1 MSGSV
6 LRFLGLC
13 LVSGLVVGSTG
24 CSQVRGRR
32 KIQQGNQFY
41 RDGQYKEAHAAF
53 EEAEAFLPDFW
64 VLWLNKGYN
73 CRQLIIPGAK
83 TPESLNASK
92 CALDSFKKLQELKP
106 EDPRGELLYIQTLF
120 DADKFEELAK
130 MYEDRYQKNPREID
144 NITGLIQV
152 YSKWGK
158 FDEQLEWQTKKAEI
172 QANDAEAQ
180 YAVGVAIWQQLMAHG
195 GGQDKASFD
204 PRPDPN
210 HPKAKKIPPPWGMG
224 DIVSQQRIDLA
235 DKGIEYLQKALNLRP
250 KYFESMVYMNLL
262 YRQRSFSLFDDP
274 PEWQKS
280 IDKAKEWMCKS
291 IETQGKAPPAVCT
304 VKGGGTAA
312 QEGDQ
317 IGKEGADA
325 EVAAAAPEKGTKKK
339 GGKASKGGAKKKP
352 GKKAKRGKH

>member
-13 LVSGLVVGSTG
+13 LVSSLAFSTAG
-24 CSQVRGRR
+24 CNQVRGRR

-53 EEAEAFLPDFW
+53 EEAEQYVPDFW

-120 DADKFEELAK
+120 DADKFEELSK
-130 MYEDRYQKNPREID
+130 MYEERYQKNPRDID

-152 YSKWGK
+152 YTKWGK
-158 FDEQLEWQTKKAEI
+158 TDEALEWYTKKAEV
-172 QANDAEAQ
+172 QANDPEAQ
-180 YAVGVAIWQQLMAHG
+180 YAVGVFIWQQLQSHG
-195 GGQDKASFD
+195 GGQDKATFD

-210 HPKAKKIPPPWGMG
+210 NPKAKKKVPPPWGVG
-224 DIVSQQRIDLA
+224 DIVSQQRVDLA
-235 DKGIEYLQKALNLRP
+235 DKGIEYLNKALALRP
-250 KYFESMVYMNLL
+250 KYFEAMVYENLL

-291 IETQGKAPPAVCT
+291 IETQGKKLPDVCN
-304 VKGGGTAA
+304 VKGGGAAA
-312 QEGDQ
+312 QEGDRV
-317 IGKEGADA
+317 GEEGADT
-325 EVAAAAPEKGTKKK
+325 EVAAQAPTKGKKAGKVKGGGKKKK
-339 GGKASKGGAKKKP
+339 G
-352 GKKAKRGKH
+352 KRKH